1 MLIKQ
6 GDRLINARNW
16 SELVKPGKLVRD
28 DEESDGMH
36 GRFIC
41 EPLERGFGT
50 TIGNALR
57 RVLLSSLQG
66 AAFVSVK
73 ITGVQHEFTTIHGV
87 LEDVTD
93 VILNLKQVRMA
104 MDTDAPQRLTLHA
117 EKKGDVTAAMIQANQ
132 HVLILNPEQHIATLT
147 EDVELDME
155 LEVRMGKGYVP
166 HEMHE
171 GLDDEIGL
179 IALDSSFSPI
189 RRVSY
194 TIEQAR
200 VGQMTNYDRLILEVW
215 TDGSVK
221 PEDAIAYAAKI
232 IEDQSTVFIN
242 FDERAGGE
250 FGSGASGV
258 ADMNENLFMSIDELE
273 LSVRATNCLRS
284 ANISTVGELVQRT
297 ENDMLKTKNFGRKS
311 LDEIKNHLL
320 SMGLDFGL
328 KIDNYDKKYQEWKK
342 QKEQQNEA

>member
-6 GDRLINARNW
+6 GERLINARNW
-16 SELVKPGKLVRD
+16 CELVKPGNLVRD
-28 DEESDGMH
+28 DDATDTTH
-36 GRFIC
+36 GRFVC

-66 AAFVSVK
+66 AAFVAVK
-73 ITGVQHEFTTIHGV
+73 ISNVQHEFSTIHGV
-87 LEDVTD
+87 SEDVTD
-93 VILNLKQVRMA
+93 IVLNLKQVRMA
-104 MDTDAPQRLTLHA
+104 MDTDDPQRLTLKVT
-117 EKKGDVTAAMIQANQ
+117 KKGEVKAADIQENQ
-132 HVLILNPEQHIATLT
+132 HVVILNPEQHIATLT
-147 EDVELDME
+147 EDVDVEME

-179 IALDSSFSPI
+179 IKLDSSFSPI

-194 TIEQAR
+194 TVEDAR
-200 VGQMTNYDRLILEVW
+200 VGQMTNFDRLIIEVW
-215 TDGSVK
+215 TDGSVR

-232 IEDQSTVFIN
+232 VKDQMSVFIN
-242 FDERAGGE
+242 FDES
-250 FGSGASGV
+250 SGADFGTGV
-258 ADMNENLFMSIDELE
+258 GLSTDLNENLFKSIDELE

-284 ANISTVGELVQRT
+284 ANISTVGELVQRS
-297 ENDMLKTKNFGRKS
+297 ENDMLKTKNFGKKS
-311 LDEIKNHLL
+311 LDEIKQVLL
-320 SMGLDFGL
+320 GMGLDFGM
-328 KIDNYDKKYQEWKK
+328 KIDNFDKKYSEYLK

>member
-6 GDRLINARNW
+6 GDRLINSRNW
-16 SELVKPGKLVRD
+16 SELVKPEQITRD
-28 DEESDGMH
+28 EGSNSMH

-66 AAFVSVK
+66 AAFVSVR
-73 ITGVQHEFTTIHGV
+73 IAGVQHEFTSIHGV
-87 LEDVTD
+87 LEDMTD
-93 VILNLKQVRMA
+93 VILNIKQVRLA
-104 MDTDAPQRLTLHA
+104 LDTDEPQKLTLHA
-117 EKKGDVTAAMIQANQ
+117 DKKGDVTAAMIQCNQ
-132 HVLILNPEQHIATLT
+132 HVMVLNPELHIATLT

-155 LEVRMGKGYVP
+155 FEVRMGKGYVP
-166 HEMHE
+166 HDMHE
-171 GLDDEIGL
+171 GLDEEIGV

-189 RRVSY
+189 RKVSY
-194 TIEQAR
+194 SIEQAR

-215 TDGSVK
+215 TDGSVS

-232 IEDQSTVFIN
+232 IKDQISVFIN
-242 FDERAGGE
+242 FDERVSGE
-250 FGSGASGV
+250 LGGASAGS
-258 ADMNENLFMSIDELE
+258 ADINENLFMSIDELE

-284 ANISTVGELVQRT
+284 ANISTVGELVQRS

-311 LDEIKNHLL
+311 LDEIKSVLIN
-320 SMGLDFGL
+320 MGLDFGM
-328 KIDNYDKKYQEWKK
+328 KVDNFDKKYQEWKK
-342 QKEQQNEA
+342 QRDQQNEA